1 MKKSVSL
8 IVFAVSLLA
17 IVFVA
22 IFGTKPQG
30 IVPKIYME
38 SIQIKPSD
46 NSQYDETQNKM
57 VLVYDEE
64 QEVYYDG
71 NYYMPYIFSTIVL
84 PENAT
89 DRSFVY
95 YFDESYKP
103 FLDFPLDN
111 EGAKFRGAFMVK
123 KNVHKKFQAVK
134 INCKPLDGGKA
145 PVATLTVVIDYR
157 NVYEPMTSK
166 VEGSLV

>member
-46 NSQYDETQNKM
+46 NSQYDEEQNKM

-71 NYYMPYIFSTIVL
+71 NYYMPYIFNTIVL

-95 YFDESYKP
+95 YFDDSYKLY
-103 FLDFPLDN
+103 LDFPVDN
-111 EGAKFRGAFMVK
+111 EGAKFRGAFMVR
-123 KNVHKKFQAVK
+123 KNVHKKFQAAK

-145 PVATLTVVIDYR
+145 PVATMTIVIDYR
-157 NVYEPMTSK
+157 NVYQGDVSDAEA
-166 VEGSLV
+166 EII